1 MIGAIVLG
9 TFFAI
14 LFIVILIMVF
24 MVKSVNVKCLSDAY
38 KMYLLENGYK
48 QPEKEVIENYYKQ
61 AVKRTIK

>member
-1 MIGAIVLG
+1 
-9 TFFAI
+9 
-14 LFIVILIMVF
+14 MVF
-24 MVKSVNVKCLSDAY
+24 MVKSVNAKCLSDAY